1 VVAELVE
8 PEVAP
13 LAVGTPRGPLD
24 ELAPGT
30 EVTDTRIG
38 ADVGVGT
45 FEEVGA
51 TVVTFAGKAVVA
63 VVVVVAVVAIVVLV
77 FTVEETLTVSGA
89 ELEANEEPSG
99 IGGASVL
106 GGANGIGGASGFAV
120 LTTGKI
126 VVGADV
132 DGVGFAVVAKGD
144 VITTVGTGTATED
157 RGVVVGAFA
166 ESAGSFTAVCPGGT
180 ETIDN
185 VTRGSVGNG
194 AVGTGADAPGTE
206 EAGEEEPGAGGTGG
220 VVNTGITLVGTGFV
234 AVTVVVTGREAALP
248 AGPATVGRGPATMTG
263 AASCPTPT
271 RGSVGPAPAP
281 ASTTPESGVDTPS
294 TDEAPAGKA
303 GSDAPA
309 FTGGI
314 VATPETGGAGAI
326 GATDDSGA
334 GSKRARGAA
343 AAPAGL
349 AALVLGLSAEE
360 RMRPPALVIEAT
372 VKLMSLTRSLAIGG
386 NSTAA
391 L

>member
-8 PEVAP
+8 PEAAP

-24 ELAPGT
+24 ELAPDT
-30 EVTDTRIG
+30 ELTVTRIG

-45 FEEVGA
+45 FEEFGA
-51 TVVTFAGKAVVA
+51 TVVTFGGG
-63 VVVVVAVVAIVVLV
+63 AVVAIVVLGAL
-77 FTVEETLTVSGA
+77 TVVETLTVFGA
-89 ELEANEEPSG
+89 ELEADEEPSG

-120 LTTGKI
+120 VTTGAI

-144 VITTVGTGTATED
+144 VITTVGNGTATEDDD
-157 RGVVVGAFA
+157 RGVVVGVVA

-185 VTRGSVGNG
+185 VTRGSVGSG

-206 EAGEEEPGAGGTGG
+206 EAGEEEPGAGEAGG
-220 VVNTGITLVGTGFV
+220 VVNTGKTLVGNGFA
-234 AVTVVVTGREAALP
+234 AVTVVVTGREAALA
-248 AGPATVGRGPATMTG
+248 AGPATVERDPATMTG
-263 AASCPTPT
+263 AASCPTPM

-294 TDEAPAGKA
+294 TDEAPEAPAGKA

-309 FTGGI
+309 FIGGI
-314 VATPETGGAGAI
+314 GATPETGGAGAI

-343 AAPAGL
+343 AALAGL
-349 AALVLGLSAEE
+349 AALVLGLSADE
-360 RMRPPALVIEAT
+360 RISPPALVSEAT

-386 NSTAA
+386 NSTSG